1 MISNHRE
8 KENKKSLTNKELAS
22 LLGVRP
28 NKDRSYVDE
37 AEHVLTVYPQYD
49 PETFTPHGLDAP
61 GEMDRYDK
69 LPLETKVER
78 LKAAM
83 SHCDQSERCD
93 AMRCDAILSL
103 SSSRGLD

>member
-1 MISNHRE
+1 M
-8 KENKKSLTNKELAS
+8 LTETNTK
-22 LLGVRP
+22 
-28 NKDRSYVDE
+28 
-37 AEHVLTVYPQYD
+37 YD

-83 SHCDQSERCD
+83 SHCDQSECGD
-93 AMRCDAILSL
+93 AY
-103 SSSRGLD
+103 SSRPLM